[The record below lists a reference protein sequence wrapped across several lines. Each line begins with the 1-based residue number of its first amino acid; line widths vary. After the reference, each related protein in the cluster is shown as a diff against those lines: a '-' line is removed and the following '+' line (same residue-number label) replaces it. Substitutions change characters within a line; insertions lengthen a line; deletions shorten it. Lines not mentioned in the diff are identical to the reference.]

1 MSELKKLSAINEN
14 SSNKQ
19 IEDTNYR
26 WYVLSVVS
34 GQEPLVVKNLW
45 ETVKKNNLSKQVEE
59 IFFPEIQSVSLS
71 KKWEKKITSKKLHPW
86 YVYVKSMMNDK
97 IWYVLRNTPWVRLII
112 GSDIY
117 PTPVSDEE
125 MNKIIQQVKDS
136 QERMELDIPYK
147 VGDIVKLKSD
157 ELGWIE
163 WEVIAVDEKDGKIQ
177 VKASL
182 MWRET
187 IVNVGF
193 DKIQKIV
200 S

>member
-1 MSELKKLSAINEN
+1 MINLRKKIDQDIN
-14 SSNKQ
+14 NKQ

-34 GQEPLVVKNLW
+34 WQEPVVVQNLH
-45 ETVKKNNLSKQVEE
+45 ETIKKNNLTNQVEE
-59 IFFPEIQSVSLS
+59 VFFPEITTVSLS
-71 KKWEKKITSKKLHPW
+71 KNGEKKITTKKLHPG

-97 IWYVLRNTPWVRLII
+97 IWYVLRNTPGVRLII

-125 MNKIIQQVKDS
+125 MNKIIKEVKES
-136 QERMELDIPYK
+136 EERLDMDIPYK
-147 VGDIVKLKSD
+147 NWDIVKLKSD
-157 ELGWIE
+157 ELGGIE
-163 WEVIAVDEKDGKIQ
+163 GEIISIDKEKWEIK

-193 DKIQKIV
+193 DKIKKLV
-200 S
+200 N